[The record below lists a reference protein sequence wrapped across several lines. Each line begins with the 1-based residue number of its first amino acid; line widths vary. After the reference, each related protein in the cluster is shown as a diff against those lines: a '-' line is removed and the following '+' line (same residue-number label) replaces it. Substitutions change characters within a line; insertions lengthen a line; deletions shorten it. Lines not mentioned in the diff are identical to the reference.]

1 MSKRK
6 ILLAIL
12 FLINV
17 LFLPLIFIGGL
28 AILFG
33 LFWHPLKRKWRIG
46 LVVLGI
52 AMVLWAFKV
61 SGWLSGIMY

>member
-6 ILLAIL
+6 MVLLIVSIIGIL
-12 FLINV
+12 FLPIV
-17 LFLPLIFIGGL
+17 AIGAI

-33 LFWHPLKRKWRIG
+33 LFWNPMKRKWRIG
-46 LVVLGI
+46 LVLFGVAAG
-52 AMVLWAFKV
+52 LWAVIV